1 MSCSR
6 RVGCWSCKGCCGC
19 WWFREDWSLRI
30 FTLKVW
36 AEWLNV
42 PIIQLKWINM
52 CSKGQTGMQWFVVC
66 LWSENRETVG
76 RDLWWSQEV
85 PHGAWNLD
93 LWEHARLPA
102 EGSQGVVLLLS
113 CVCFLLFDV
122 FQVWDFETLKY
133 CTVGVFFCVS
143 ACAIQVR
150 ETLMQKH
157 QSFPK
162 RLPLQICFTICS
174 WRSSWTSWVPSAGGG
189 ALQQMI
195 LTWHTWRRTTKIG
208 RLL

>member
-6 RVGCWSCKGCCGC
+6 RVGCWSFKGCCGC

-102 EGSQGVVLLLS
+102 EGNQQVVLLLS

-122 FQVWDFETLKY
+122 FLGLKLWNSQLLY
-133 CTVGVFFCVS
+133 CRCFLLRLSICHTGQGHLCKNIRAFPNSLHSKFASQS
-143 ACAIQVR
+143 ARGAAHGPPGC
-150 ETLMQKH
+150 
-157 QSFPK
+157 
-162 RLPLQICFTICS
+162 LQLAAALCS
-174 WRSSWTSWVPSAGGG
+174 RWS
-189 ALQQMI
+189 
-195 LTWHTWRRTTKIG
+195 
-208 RLL
+208 